1 MFVHD
6 CQSKNMNFTREKE
19 RERDW
24 FIYKLNKLKWIILE
38 GQFGFK
44 GVMLDIRMWR
54 WEKTI
59 YVHTETSKKN
69 DIYIYIYINL
79 SGSFW
84 KGNLGLKGVML
95 EESLPS
101 NFVSVQTFAPMTT
114 KFSPVLF
121 PFLGLKHLIY
131 SWSLYRAQNQK
142 VFNENF

>member
-59 YVHTETSKKN
+59 YVHTETRKKN
-69 DIYIYIYINL
+69 DIYIYMYKLKWIIL
-79 SGSFW
+79 EGQF
-84 KGNLGLKGVML
+84 GLKGG
-95 EESLPS
+95 
-101 NFVSVQTFAPMTT
+101 NAGRKFAF
-114 KFSPVLF
+114 KFCF
-121 PFLGLKHLIY
+121 C
-131 SWSLYRAQNQK
+131 
-142 VFNENF
+142 ENFCPNDYKIFSRAVPVPWFEAFNLFLISL